1 LQETLAPIY
10 AEQQA
15 FADRVA
21 QAYAGEGDFVNSYIA
36 QQKQQFLTPYVE
48 RASQLSNQAASLQ
61 GMSLDAFVRNMY
73 GMTPQELQRSNRE
86 AYGGAQ
92 FADPVTQQMLNEAQQ
107 MQREQIANLQ
117 MLSQNTLQEAEQT
130 FPVFAEQQNLP
141 FLAMNLYREQYI
153 QPLEK
158 QGERVYQNTLRQERD
173 ITGRF
178 EDEFTQQLNTR
189 TKFLE
194 NWDRQNPTAST
205 QEREALIQQ
214 LYTPQFDP
222 QALQALRPQNQELT
236 FLKSPTDVTFPDI
249 TKAQLTPQQ
258 PTAQP
263 AAQPVTQP
271 ATQPTTQVTTTP
283 QATPVTPAP
292 TASTGPQVAP
302 TITQQPTFFN
312 PFGGIPQGQDMATN
326 PIMPTTGTLTT
337 QSSLM
342 PNPLNPAALP
352 ADIQDV
358 FAPAIINFN
367 GFTKQPGPGLQRA
380 VGTGITGL
388 QTQQPTAQQSFG
400 LMPNPLNPAALPEIR
415 SAGGGGTS
423 AIDPTLR
430 PYLELGLRGAEQLF
444 LQQAPSLY
452 PGQMY
457 VSPSQQTLD
466 ALATQEAIARQ
477 PAGALEMASQAYGQG
492 LGGLSFT
499 SGGGFLGSNPFQQ
512 AAIQAATRPIMQQY
526 ENVTLPGISSM
537 FSRAGRYGSG
547 AMERTLG
554 TAAEST
560 ARAIGDVSSTMAAQD
575 YARERGLQQ
584 QALLGQITS
593 SQAAPQIYGQQ
604 FLPSQQLGQVGAARE
619 AIAAQPL
626 QEAISRYQ
634 YQQQLPYQQLGGFLS
649 SIYGTPMAGSQYA
662 PQQTAQRNVGAGV
675 LGGAALGAGV
685 ANMVGGDT
693 GLFGFTPA
701 QTGVG
706 GAVLGGL
713 LGGFA

>member
-1 LQETLAPIY
+1 MAELRPDFRSNLWSQVYNPRLQETLAPIY

-107 MQREQIANLQ
+107 LQQEQIANFQ
-117 MLSQNTLQEAEQT
+117 MLSQNTLQEAEQA

-158 QGERVYQNTLRQERD
+158 QGERVYQDTLRQERD

-205 QEREALIQQ
+205 QEREALIQE

-222 QALQALRPQNQELT
+222 QALQALRPQKQELT
-236 FLKSPTDVTFPDI
+236 FLKSPTNVTFPDI
-249 TKAQLTPQQ
+249 TQAQLTPQQ

-263 AAQPVTQP
+263 AAQPATQPATQLATQPVTQP
-271 ATQPTTQVTTTP
+271 ATQVATTP
-283 QATPVTPAP
+283 QATPATPASM
-292 TASTGPQVAP
+292 TSTGPQVAP

-326 PIMPTTGTLTT
+326 PIMPTTGNLTT
-337 QSSLM
+337 QSS
-342 PNPLNPAALP
+342 
-352 ADIQDV
+352 
-358 FAPAIINFN
+358 
-367 GFTKQPGPGLQRA
+367 
-380 VGTGITGL
+380 
-388 QTQQPTAQQSFG
+388 

-593 SQAAPQIYGQQ
+593 SQVAPQIYGQQ

-619 AIAAQPL
+619 TIAAQPL

-685 ANMVGGDT
+685 ANMIGGDT

-701 QTGVG
+701 QTNLG
-706 GAVLGGL
+706 GAALGGL